1 MEIAFL
7 CNYRGDCIAIR
18 KVESGGFG
26 YSWIL
31 TSRKDNYITATPPPA
46 WNGGSGS
53 GGGGGQ

>member
-1 MEIAFL
+1 MKIVFL

-18 KVESGGFG
+18 KLESGGFG

-31 TSRKDNYITATPPPA
+31 TSKKEKYSTATPA

-53 GGGGGQ
+53 GGVGGL